1 MCNLVEEDQANDM
14 YTEFSDMVYD
24 ELRKDGGT
32 LAQSWMQYGFS
43 RKLAKLAV
51 MNRPYGATHY
61 NLVQDLFKSIGVNHP
76 WTSTG
81 EMLTSVI
88 WVSKIVNRLANQ
100 VCRPVNKVMNFLRE
114 SVRALG
120 YDSAVTWTTPTG
132 FKVVQSYRKYKKV
145 EVQSVFQNL
154 SMSITADELDNKID
168 PKGQG
173 NAVTANFI
181 HSLDACIVHQVANEV
196 DFDLATIHDCFVTH
210 ACNVRKC
217 NTIVRQMYQR
227 TFSVDLLTEFRME
240 QINNNPTAELPSV
253 PELGDL
259 DVSAVKRMKYLL
271 S

>member
-1 MCNLVEEDQANDM
+1 MYNLEEEAPANDM

-24 ELRKDGGT
+24 ELKKDGGT

-81 EMLTSVI
+81 EMLTAVI
-88 WVSKIVNRLANQ
+88 WISNIINRLAKK
-100 VCRPVNKVMNFLRE
+100 VCRPVNRVMNFLRE

-120 YDSAVTWTTPTG
+120 YDSAITWTTPTG
-132 FKVVQSYRKYKKV
+132 FKVVQSYRKYKKINV
-145 EVQSVFQNL
+145 ESVFQNL
-154 SMSITADELDNKID
+154 SVTIQANELGDKID

-181 HSLDACIVHQVANEV
+181 HSLDACIVHQVANSV

-210 ACNVRKC
+210 ASHARKINSLVRLMYTKTF
-217 NTIVRQMYQR
+217 TI
-227 TFSVDLLTEFRME
+227 DLLTEFRME
-240 QINNNPTAELPSV
+240 QINNNPKAELPSV

-259 DVSAVKRMKYLL
+259 DVSAVSRMKYLL